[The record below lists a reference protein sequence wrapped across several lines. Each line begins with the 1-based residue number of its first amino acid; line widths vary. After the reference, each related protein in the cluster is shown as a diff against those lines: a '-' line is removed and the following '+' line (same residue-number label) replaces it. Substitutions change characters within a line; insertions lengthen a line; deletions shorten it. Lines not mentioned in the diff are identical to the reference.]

1 MDHNPGDESLTGLER
16 SLMIKAMTLKRLV
29 GDHRLFK
36 SEIKTLEKA
45 AQTISVLQRKEFLRK
60 EIPRMAEEIATLNAA
75 LTKMMANGG
84 DQLDPSGKY
93 HKMAE
98 KLLWSK
104 YALLN
109 VYNMSI

>member
-1 MDHNPGDESLTGLER
+1 MHLLLLLL
-16 SLMIKAMTLKRLV
+16 LMIVLHPTSMDDDDDPKKQTIRLV

-98 KLLWSK
+98 KLL
-104 YALLN
+104 LQ
-109 VYNMSI
+109 I

>member
-1 MDHNPGDESLTGLER
+1 MQR
-16 SLMIKAMTLKRLV
+16 SHLLLLLLLMIVLHPTSMDDDDPKKNTIRIV
-29 GDHRLFK
+29 GEHRLFQ

-98 KLLWSK
+98 KLL
-104 YALLN
+104 LQ
-109 VYNMSI
+109 I

>member
-1 MDHNPGDESLTGLER
+1 M
-16 SLMIKAMTLKRLV
+16 

-98 KLLWSK
+98 KLLQ
-104 YALLN
+104 
-109 VYNMSI
+109 I

>member
-1 MDHNPGDESLTGLER
+1 MHLLLLLL
-16 SLMIKAMTLKRLV
+16 LMIVLHSTSMDDDDDDPKKQTIRIV
-29 GDHRLFK
+29 GEHRLFK

-98 KLLWSK
+98 KLL
-104 YALLN
+104 LQ
-109 VYNMSI
+109 I